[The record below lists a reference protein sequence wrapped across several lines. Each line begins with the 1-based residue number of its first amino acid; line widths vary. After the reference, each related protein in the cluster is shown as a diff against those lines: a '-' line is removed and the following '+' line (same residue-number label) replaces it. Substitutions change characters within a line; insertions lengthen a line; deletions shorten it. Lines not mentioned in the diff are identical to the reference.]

1 MNERDIISNKRNK
14 KNYQQQVMYN
24 QTFCTFAALNQ
35 SGILLDYY
43 LVYFCVIIYIP
54 PDKTRKPEWY
64 DGIYNYLKAIGLKEI

>member
-24 QTFCTFAALNQ
+24 QTFCIFAALNQ

-43 LVYFCVIIYIP
+43 LVYFCVIIYSSKGNFV
-54 PDKTRKPEWY
+54 DWLLREVEENDY
-64 DGIYNYLKAIGLKEI
+64 C